1 MKNFRN
7 KKAAKPSN
15 SNMGSNIKRGALS
28 AAFTVLFIAAVV
40 VVNVI
45 VWVIS
50 DRVDMSADLTAHD
63 VYTLDEATEKYL
75 DETLSADV
83 EITVLNTEQAFENQ
97 DAAYKQVGEILK
109 KMAMQSEHISVR
121 FLNINQNP
129 NYTSKFKG
137 ETLAEDYIVFECA
150 KTGRYKI
157 ISPYDYFTFNE
168 TYMQYY
174 NAYIIESSEIEQEAV
189 SALMYTTSEKLVRVA
204 FAEGYSESDGS
215 DALKTLLGNSGYEV
229 LSLPLVT
236 TPEIDE
242 DIDFIV
248 LYAPL
253 LDIDKEQLAK
263 LDRFLYNNGEYG
275 KNVVYFASTRQP
287 KTPNIDEFLSSHGL
301 EVGYSV
307 VGQSDESYLI
317 SAATAY
323 AHLQSICDTDYTKN
337 VYGSRLLTY
346 GIETRPVYALDGNST
361 VLMKSFDGAFL
372 FPLDTEEAEAFD
384 YDKAERGAFNS
395 VIVSEKSGSRVCA
408 VGAEYLASSAVM
420 SYTNSANA
428 DFFVGMWDYIAGRE
442 QGVVIKPKS
451 MIPAVFDMSV
461 KTANVLS
468 IILCVIIPIIIIAL
482 GIFVTLRRRFR

>member
-1 MKNFRN
+1 MKQI
-7 KKAAKPSN
+7 KKKPSP
-15 SNMGSNIKRGALS
+15 NIKRSVLS
-28 AAFTVLFIAAVV
+28 AAFTLLFIAAIV

-50 DRVDMSADLTAHD
+50 DRIDMSADLTAYD
-63 VYTLDEATEKYL
+63 IYTLDEATEKFL
-75 DETLSADV
+75 AETLSTDV

-109 KMAMQSEHISVR
+109 KMAMQSEHVSVR

-137 ETLAEDYIVFECA
+137 ETLAEDYIIFECA

-157 ISPYDYFTFNE
+157 LSPFDYFTFNE
-168 TYMQYY
+168 AMQYY
-174 NAYIIESSEIEQEAV
+174 NALIIESSQIEQQAV
-189 SALMYTTSEKLVRVA
+189 SALMYTTSEKLVKVA

-215 DALKTLLGNSGYEV
+215 DALKTLLTNSGYEV
-229 LSLPLVT
+229 QSLPLVT
-236 TPEIDE
+236 TPEIGA
-242 DIDFIV
+242 DIDFVV

-263 LDRFLYNNGEYG
+263 LDKYLYNNGEYG

-287 KTPNIDEFLSSHGL
+287 KTPNLDEFLSDYGL
-301 EVGYSV
+301 KVGFDV
-307 VGQSDESYLI
+307 IGQSDESHLI

-323 AHLQSICDTDYTKN
+323 AHLQSICDTEYTKN
-337 VYGSRLLTY
+337 VHGSRLLTY
-346 GIETRPVYALDGNST
+346 GIETRPVYSLDSNAT

-372 FPLDTEEAEAFD
+372 FPLDTEEAKTFD

-395 VIVSEKSGSRVCA
+395 VVISEKSGSRVCA
-408 VGAEYLASSAVM
+408 IGSEYLASSAVM
-420 SYTNSANA
+420 SYSNSANA
-428 DFFVGMWDYIAGRE
+428 DFFVGMFDYIAGRE
-442 QGVVIKPKS
+442 EGVVIKPKS

-461 KTANVLS
+461 KTANALS
-468 IILCVIIPIIIIAL
+468 IVLCVIIPIAVITL
-482 GIFVTLRRRFR
+482 GIVIWLRRRHR

>member
-1 MKNFRN
+1 M
-7 KKAAKPSN
+7 
-15 SNMGSNIKRGALS
+15 S
-28 AAFTVLFIAAVV
+28 AAFTILFIAAVV

-50 DRVDMSADLTAHD
+50 DRIDMSADLTAYD
-63 VYTLDEATEKYL
+63 IYTLDEATETFL
-75 DETLSADV
+75 AETLSTDV

-109 KMAMQSEHISVR
+109 KMAMQSEHVSVR

-137 ETLAEDYIVFECA
+137 EMLAEDYIIFECE

-157 ISPYDYFTFNE
+157 LSPFDYFTFNE
-168 TYMQYY
+168 TMQYY

-189 SALMYTTSEKLVRVA
+189 SALMYTTSEKLVKVA

-215 DALKTLLGNSGYEV
+215 EALKTLLSNSGYEV

-236 TPEIDE
+236 TQEIGA
-242 DIDFIV
+242 DIDFVV

-253 LDIDKEQLAK
+253 IDIDKEQLAK

-287 KTPNIDEFLSSHGL
+287 KTPNLDEFLSDHGL
-301 EVGYSV
+301 AVGYDV
-307 VGQSDESYLI
+307 IGQSDESYLI

-323 AHLQSICDTDYTKN
+323 AHLQSICDTEYTKN

-346 GIETRPVYALDGNST
+346 GIETRPVYATDRNST

-395 VIVSEKSGSRVCA
+395 VVISEKSGSRVCA
-408 VGAEYLASSAVM
+408 VGSEYLASSAVM
-420 SYTNSANA
+420 SYSNSANA
-428 DFFVGMWDYIAGRE
+428 DFFVGMFDYVAGRE

-461 KTANVLS
+461 KTANALS
-468 IILCVIIPIIIIAL
+468 IVLCVIIPIAVIAL
-482 GIFVTLRRRFR
+482 GIVIWLRRRHR

>member
-1 MKNFRN
+1 MKSIKKTKAEKKPVDKRRFRQ
-7 KKAAKPSN
+7 S
-15 SNMGSNIKRGALS
+15 ALS
-28 AAFTVLFIAAVV
+28 AAFTILFIAAVV

-50 DRVDMSADLTAHD
+50 DRVDMSADLTAYD
-63 VYTLDEATEKYL
+63 IYTLDEATEKYL
-75 DETLSADV
+75 ADTLSADV
-83 EITVLNTEQAFENQ
+83 EITILNTEQAFENQ

-109 KMAMQSEHISVR
+109 KMAIQSEHISVR

-137 ETLAEDYIVFECA
+137 ETLAEDYIIFECE

-168 TYMQYY
+168 AYMQQF

-215 DALKTLLGNSGYEV
+215 EALKTLLSNSGYEV
-229 LSLPLVT
+229 ISLPLVT
-236 TPEIDE
+236 TPEIGA
-242 DIDFIV
+242 DIDFVV

-263 LDRFLYNNGEYG
+263 LDKFLYNNGEYG
-275 KNVVYFASTRQP
+275 KSVVYFASTRQP
-287 KTPNIDEFLSSHGL
+287 KTPNIDEFLSDHGL
-301 EVGYSV
+301 AVGYYA

-323 AHLQSICDTDYTKN
+323 AHLQSICDTEYTKK

-346 GIETRPVYALDGNST
+346 GIETRPVYALDGNSA

-372 FPLDTEEAEAFD
+372 FPLDTEEAKDFD

-395 VIVSEKSGSRVCA
+395 VVISEKSGSRVCA

-420 SYTNSANA
+420 SYSNSANA

-468 IILCVIIPIIIIAL
+468 IVLCVIIPVAVIAL
-482 GIFVTLRRRFR
+482 GIVIWLRRRHR

>member
-1 MKNFRN
+1 MKLF
-7 KKAAKPSN
+7 KKKPSN
-15 SNMGSNIKRGALS
+15 SNIKRGALS

-40 VVNVI
+40 VANVI

-50 DRVDMSADLTAHD
+50 DRVDMSADLTAYD
-63 VYTLDEATEKYL
+63 IYTLDEATEKFL
-75 DETLSADV
+75 AETLSADV

-97 DAAYKQVGEILK
+97 DAAYKQVGEVLK
-109 KMAMQSEHISVR
+109 KMAMQSEHVSVR

-129 NYTSKFKG
+129 NYTSGFKG
-137 ETLAEDYIVFECA
+137 ETLAEDYIIFECE

-189 SALMYTTSEKLVRVA
+189 SALMYTTDEKLVKVA
-204 FAEGYSESDGS
+204 FAEGYSESEGS
-215 DALKTLLGNSGYEV
+215 DALKTLLSNSGYEV
-229 LSLPLVT
+229 VSLPLVT
-236 TPEIDE
+236 TPEIDA
-242 DIDFIV
+242 DIDFVV

-287 KTPNIDEFLSSHGL
+287 KTPSIDEFLSSHGL
-301 EVGYSV
+301 EVGYDV
-307 VGQSDESYLI
+307 IGQSDESYLI

-323 AHLQSICDTDYTKN
+323 AHLQQICDTDYTKN

-372 FPLDTEEAEAFD
+372 FPLDAEEAEAFD
-384 YDKAERGAFNS
+384 YDKAERRAFNS
-395 VIVSEKSGSRVCA
+395 VVISEKRSENSVSRVCA

-420 SYTNSANA
+420 SYNNSANA
-428 DFFVGMWDYIAGRE
+428 DFFVGMFDYISGRE
-442 QGVVIKPKS
+442 EGVVIKPKS

-461 KTANVLS
+461 KTANVFS

-482 GIFVTLRRRFR
+482 GIFISLRRRFR